1 MIINRVASP
10 HSLYVV
16 PGSVRGVAPSAGDG
30 DGDDA
35 SGAAAVPSFRE
46 VFDKHARYVWRSLLG
61 LGVRERDVADSSQQ
75 VFLVVHDRLGAQQ
88 VPPGALR
95 TFVYGV
101 CLRVA
106 SDFRRRAHRRHER
119 LFADPPEP
127 SQPPEQE
134 RAACHREA
142 LAQLDTVLATLP
154 APQREAFVL
163 YEIEELGMNEVAA
176 ALGCPLQTAYSRVHA
191 ARRAVLAALGGSLDV
206 EPRRRGGE
214 AK

>member
-1 MIINRVASP
+1 MAGP
-10 HSLYVV
+10 HSLSVV
-16 PGSVRGVAPSAGDG
+16 PGSVRGVPPSAGKEAPG
-30 DGDDA
+30 E
-35 SGAAAVPSFRE
+35 AAVSSFRE

-61 LGVRERDVADSSQQ
+61 LGVRERDVADASQQ
-75 VFLVVHDRLGAQQ
+75 VFLVVHARLASDQ
-88 VPPGALR
+88 VAVAALR

-127 SQPPEQE
+127 SQPPDQE
-134 RAACHREA
+134 RAAWHRQT
-142 LAQLDTVLATLP
+142 LAQLDAVLERLP

-163 YEIEELGMNEVAA
+163 YEIEELSMNEVAS
-176 ALGCPLQTAYSRVHA
+176 ALGCPLQTAYSRLHA
-191 ARRAVLAALGGSLDV
+191 ARRVVMAALGDGEV
-206 EPRRRGGE
+206 AVHVRRGE

>member
-1 MIINRVASP
+1 MAGP
-10 HSLYVV
+10 HSLSVV
-16 PGSVRGVAPSAGDG
+16 PGSVRGVAPSAGG
-30 DGDDA
+30 E
-35 SGAAAVPSFRE
+35 GAVDNAVPSFRE

-61 LGVRERDVADSSQQ
+61 LGVRERDVPDASQQ
-75 VFLVVHDRLGAQQ
+75 VFLVVHDRMASDQ
-88 VPPGALR
+88 VPAGALR

-134 RAACHREA
+134 RAAVHRQV
-142 LAQLDTVLATLP
+142 LAQLDAVLAGLP
-154 APQREAFVL
+154 GPQREAFVL
-163 YEIEELGMNEVAA
+163 YEIEELSMNEVAG
-176 ALGCPLQTAYSRVHA
+176 ALGCPLQTAYSRLHA
-191 ARRAVLAALGGSLDV
+191 ARRVVMAALGDGQGAEDA
-206 EPRRRGGE
+206 RRGE

>member
-1 MIINRVASP
+1 
-10 HSLYVV
+10 V
-16 PGSVRGVAPSAGDG
+16 PGP
-30 DGDDA
+30 
-35 SGAAAVPSFRE
+35 VPSFRE

-61 LGVRERDVADSSQQ
+61 LGVRERDVADASQQ
-75 VFLVVHDRLGAQQ
+75 VFLVVHDRLAANQ
-88 VPPGALR
+88 VPASALR

-127 SQPPEQE
+127 SQAADQE
-134 RAACHREA
+134 RATWHRQA
-142 LAQLDTVLATLP
+142 LAQLDAVLAGLP

-163 YEIEELGMNEVAA
+163 YEIEELSMNDVATT
-176 ALGCPLQTAYSRVHA
+176 LGCPLQTAYSRLHA
-191 ARRAVLAALGGSLDV
+191 ARRVVMAALAEGDAEN
-206 EPRRRGGE
+206 EPRSRKGE